1 MVISRLL
8 RWATNSRTNNRRPAA
23 STSNSKPRGIA
34 IAIRD
39 PLPFDPVEEARRHW
53 VANGWDDAADG
64 MMLVTSITRVQ
75 QILQGRIDEVLR
87 PLELTF
93 ARYELL
99 MLLCFSREA
108 RLPLSVI
115 GARLQVHPA
124 SVTSAVDRLESQGF
138 VERQAH
144 PTDRRATLAALTDL
158 GRKVAAEGTERLNEQ
173 VFTQTG
179 LSDQDL
185 QTLHR
190 LLRGLRHGAG
200 DF

>member
-1 MVISRLL
+1 M
-8 RWATNSRTNNRRPAA
+8 A
-23 STSNSKPRGIA
+23 
-34 IAIRD
+34 
-39 PLPFDPVEEARRHW
+39 
-53 VANGWDDAADG
+53 
-64 MMLVTSITRVQ
+64 MVTSITRVQ
-75 QILQGRIDEVLR
+75 QILQARIDEVLR

-99 MLLCFSREA
+99 MLLRFSREG

-124 SVTSAVDRLESQGF
+124 SVTNAVDRLEAQGF

-144 PTDRRATLAALTDL
+144 PTDRRTRLAAITDR

-173 VFTQTG
+173 VFTQIP
-179 LSDQDL
+179 LSGEDL
-185 QTLHR
+185 QALHR
-190 LLRGLRHGAG
+190 VLRTVRQDAG